1 MTDTVY
7 DMTFTIRSLHTMD
20 KEFYLRALMLYI
32 KEQIEKFLNDAP
44 DFVVESYDRV
54 EIEGRTRA

>member
-7 DMTFTIRSLHTMD
+7 DITFTIKGLRTMD
-20 KEFYLRALMLYI
+20 KEFYLKALMQYI
-32 KEQIEKFLNDAP
+32 KEQIERYLMNAP
-44 DFVVESYDRV
+44 DFVVDEYDRV